1 MYAGWKLGRR
11 VRSQSPYGA
20 QSLAT
25 DDRAAP
31 HEGWD
36 WSQSPYGAQSLATS
50 PKAIAE
56 QARLEQSQSPYGA
69 QSLATMPYPLTEWEE
84 VCLGRMYLAP

>member
-1 MYAGWKLGRR
+1 MEGGLTVMASQSPYGAQSLATAMYAGWKLGRR
-11 VRSQSPYGA
+11 VR
-20 QSLAT
+20 
-25 DDRAAP
+25 
-31 HEGWD
+31 
-36 WSQSPYGAQSLATS
+36 SQSPYGAQSLATS

>member
-1 MYAGWKLGRR
+1 MEGGLTVMASQSPYGAQSLATAMYAGWKLGRR

-36 WSQSPYGAQSLATS
+36 WSQSPYGAQSLATCVW
-50 PKAIAE
+50 
-56 QARLEQSQSPYGA
+56 G
-69 QSLATMPYPLTEWEE
+69 
-84 VCLGRMYLAP
+84 

>member
-36 WSQSPYGAQSLATS
+36 WSQSPYGAQSLATCVW
-50 PKAIAE
+50 
-56 QARLEQSQSPYGA
+56 G
-69 QSLATMPYPLTEWEE
+69 
-84 VCLGRMYLAP
+84 